1 MSLAIQFRRG
11 STTNHS
17 SFAGL
22 VGEVTVDTTKKV
34 VIVHDGST
42 LGGTPMAKEVHTH
55 PATDITGLRYQTIQI
70 AGTAQSQQPIINLSS
85 LFTASNDVANTRT
98 TVNLANN
105 NTSGAG
111 TFGTATRVPRVTIN
125 DQGLI
130 TSVSEVTISGVAPAG
145 TASGDLS
152 GSYPGPTVASVG
164 GQTASNIATAVSTV
178 NNATN
183 NATPSTLVRRDSSGN
198 FTANLITG
206 DLVGNVTG
214 NCSGSAATITGNLTG
229 DITSVGMTTTLANV
243 NSNVGT
249 WGSATQVAR
258 VVVNAKGL
266 VTGVSHVTISGVA
279 PSGGA
284 GGDLGGSYPSPTV
297 VQVNG
302 VTAANVATG
311 ATAANDAV
319 SAATANRIVKRD
331 ANGSASLTAVYQTIN
346 VVSTSATPTFDLSL
360 GTVQKMTIDAATS
373 ISLSNLGTGCQIVI
387 FDFVHDATT
396 TNFALT
402 WPANVFGG
410 TANVGTAAGK
420 HNVQA
425 FYSDGTNLYAL
436 AQMRTDL
443 G

>member
-1 MSLAIQFRRG
+1 MAVAIQFRRG
-11 STTNHS
+11 TTTNHT

-34 VIVHDGST
+34 VVVHDGST
-42 LGGTPMAKEVHTH
+42 LGGTPLAKEVHTH
-55 PATDITGLRYQTIQI
+55 PATDISGLRYQTIQVG
-70 AGTAQSQQPIINLSS
+70 GTAQTQQPIINLSS
-85 LFTASNDVANTRT
+85 LFTASNDVGGTRT

-111 TFGTATRVPRVTIN
+111 TYGTATRVPRVTIN

-130 TSVSEVTISGVAPAG
+130 TSVVETTIAGVTPAG

-152 GSYPGPTVASVG
+152 GSYPGPTVASIG
-164 GQTASNIATAVSTV
+164 GQTSSNVATAVATVSAAVSTS
-178 NNATN
+178 
-183 NATPSTLVRRDSSGN
+183 TPSTLVRRDSSGN
-198 FTANLITG
+198 FAANLITG

-214 NCSGSAATITGNLTG
+214 NCSGTAATITGNLSG

-302 VTAANVATG
+302 VTASDVATG

-319 SAATANRIVKRD
+319 SAATASRIVKRD
-331 ANGSASLTAVYQTIN
+331 VKGSTSLTTSYETIN
-346 VVSTSATPTFDLSL
+346 VVSSSATPTFDLSL
-360 GTVQKMTIDAATS
+360 GTVQKMTIDAAITVA
-373 ISLSNLGTGCQIVI
+373 LSNLGTGCQIVV

-396 TNFALT
+396 TNYAIT
-402 WPANVFGG
+402 WPGNVFGG
-410 TANVGTAAGK
+410 TANVGTAASK

-425 FYSDGTNLYAL
+425 FYSDGTNLYSL

>member
-1 MSLAIQFRRG
+1 MAVAIQFRRG
-11 STTNHS
+11 TTTNHT

-34 VIVHDGST
+34 VVVHDGST
-42 LGGTPMAKEVHTH
+42 LGGTPLAKEVHTH

-70 AGTAQSQQPIINLSS
+70 GGTAQTQQPIINLSS
-85 LFTASNDVANTRT
+85 LFTASNDVGGTRT

-111 TFGTATRVPRVTIN
+111 TYGTATRVPRVTIN

-130 TSVSEVTISGVAPAG
+130 TSVVETTISGVAPAG
-145 TASGDLS
+145 TASGDLT

-164 GQTASNIATAVSTV
+164 GQTSSNIAAAVATV
-178 NNATN
+178 NAAASTG
-183 NATPSTLVRRDSSGN
+183 TPSTLVRRDSSGN

-214 NCSGSAATITGNLTG
+214 NCSGTAATFTGNLTG
-229 DITSVGMTTTLANV
+229 DLTSVGMTTTLSNV

-302 VTAANVATG
+302 VTASDIATG

-319 SAATANRIVKRD
+319 SANTASRIVKRD
-331 ANGSASLTAVYQTIN
+331 ANGSFSHTSSYQTIN
-346 VVSTSATPTFDLSL
+346 VVSSSATPTFDLSL
-360 GTVQKMTIDAATS
+360 GTVQKMTINAAITPS
-373 ISLSNLGTGCQIVI
+373 VTNLGTGCQIVI
-387 FDFVHDATT
+387 FDFVKDATA
-396 TNFALT
+396 NNYGIT

-410 TANVGTAAGK
+410 AANVGAALSK

-425 FYSDGTNLYAL
+425 FYSDGTNLYSL
-436 AQMRTDL
+436 DQMRTDL

>member
-1 MSLAIQFRRG
+1 MSVAIQLRRG
-11 STTNHS
+11 TTTNHT

-34 VIVHDGST
+34 VVVHDGST
-42 LGGTPMAKEVHTH
+42 LGGTPLAKEVHTH

-70 AGTAQSQQPIINLSS
+70 GGTAQTQQPIINLSS
-85 LFTASNDVANTRT
+85 LFTASNDVGNTRT

-152 GSYPGPTVASVG
+152 GNYPGPTVASVG
-164 GQTASNIATAVSTV
+164 GQTASNVAAAVATV
-178 NNATN
+178 NA
-183 NATPSTLVRRDSSGN
+183 AASASTPSTLVRRDSSGN

-214 NCSGSAATITGNLTG
+214 NCSGTAATITGNLTG
-229 DITSVGMTTTLANV
+229 DVTSVGMTTTLANV

-258 VVVNAKGL
+258 VIVNAKGL

-302 VTAANVATG
+302 VVAADIATG
-311 ATAANDAV
+311 ASAANDAV
-319 SAATANRIVKRD
+319 SAATASRIVKRD
-331 ANGSASLTAVYQTIN
+331 AKGSFSYTTGYQTIN
-346 VVSTSATPTFDLSL
+346 VVSSSATPTFDLSL
-360 GTVQKMTIDAATS
+360 GTVQKMTVNTNITVA
-373 ISLSNLGTGCQIVI
+373 LSNLGTGCQIVV
-387 FDFVHDATT
+387 FDFVHDSSS
-396 TNFALT
+396 TNWTIT
-402 WPANVFGG
+402 WPANVIGG
-410 TANVGTAAGK
+410 GGSVGTDANS
-420 HNVQA
+420 HSRQI
-425 FYSDGTNLYAL
+425 FYCDGTNLYSL
-436 AQMRTDL
+436 GQMRNEIV
-443 G
+443 